1 MFSPLILFGQ
11 PFDCTT
17 PHYWLEPSKS
27 YKPGKI
33 EKKVLETTKNVS
45 SDMCESFMMF
55 ILKGMASE
63 FEIFDTSL
71 KEVILL
77 GGNEL
82 DTFYS
87 GMGEE
92 RDHQLSILRKRSPKA
107 LERFLTFNNTAYHQE
122 FKSYILDSNQR
133 ISHTWIFKDLSAFVN
148 RNKARLLPD
157 EDLTQQHDID
167 VLIRKLLPEHQW
179 PIVNKFLCML
189 SARRDRMTDLNCV
202 PILLFIF
209 DCLNRKIEVQ
219 HAVIALWQMSY
230 LTLFEEFFALVL
242 YYFQDVI
249 QDKAMFPFLNRG
261 VLQACFDYLSSED
274 DCEVSQHDNQVLF
287 IPFRDFVLEDA
298 IESDPYIAFTKV
310 SDFLHRASTELHAL
324 QINKMLSFFDDFEI
338 SLKQL
343 GVNGIQLPRPNLSA
357 EVPLAAIYNFKVSVA
372 NGIYEPF
379 TELLKEKRALIQQYE
394 EKLAE
399 LNDRASV
406 LAAKPLDNIEELNG
420 LAKEKKAL
428 EEQNKSVEDHLRAQ
442 SEAFYLHAF
451 QLIEA
456 HNKQFETPHDQSAE
470 EIEVLHGLLS
480 DAQHQLQELQQD
492 KKVLA
497 EQLSKAQ
504 QVTQK
509 SPSVATDCLEHLVSI
524 LEAKNPIRVVIDEV
538 LKRRPWVKVSD
549 KLLKSLDAVAGFS
562 RPAELARQLER
573 LTSKEF
579 LGVVSTKGSVGAFD
593 FFTKQALS
601 FKESE
606 TTMSSQVMRR
616 QREFMF
622 NGKKLMCEPHLK
634 LGINNTEQE
643 QLRIHFAIED
653 GAIYIGYIGRHLP
666 TGLM

>member
-1 MFSPLILFGQ
+1 MFSPLNLFGQ

-27 YKPGKI
+27 YKPEKI
-33 EKKVLETTKNVS
+33 EKKVLETTRNVS
-45 SDMCESFMMF
+45 TDMCENFMMF
-55 ILKGMASE
+55 VLKGMASE
-63 FEIFDTSL
+63 FEMFGTSL
-71 KEVILL
+71 EEIIAL

-82 DTFYS
+82 ETFYS
-87 GMGEE
+87 GLGEE
-92 RDHQLSILRKRSPKA
+92 RDRQLSILRKRSPKA
-107 LERFLTFNNTAYHQE
+107 LERFLRFNNAVYHQE
-122 FKSYILDSNQR
+122 FKKYILDNNQR
-133 ISHTWIFKDLSAFVN
+133 ITHTWIFKDLIAFSD
-148 RNKARLLPD
+148 RQQARLVPN
-157 EDLTQQHDID
+157 EDPTQPLEIEG
-167 VLIRKLLPEHQW
+167 LIRKLLPEHQW
-179 PIVNKFLCML
+179 PTVNKFVYLL
-189 SARRDRMTDLNCV
+189 SARRDHMPDLNCI
-202 PILLFIF
+202 PILLYIF

-230 LTLFEEFFALVL
+230 LTLFEELFVLVL
-242 YYFQDVI
+242 FYFQDVI
-249 QDKAMFPFLNRG
+249 QDKAMFPFLNETM
-261 VLQACFDYLSSED
+261 LKACFDYLSSED
-274 DCEVSQHDNQVLF
+274 DYQVSQQDNQLLY

-298 IESDPYIAFTKV
+298 IECDPYIAFSKV
-310 SDFLHRASTELHAL
+310 SHFVHRASADLHTL
-324 QINKMLSFFDDFEI
+324 QSNKMFDFFDDFG
-338 SLKQL
+338 SHLKTL
-343 GVNGIQLPRPNLSA
+343 GFNFNQLPRPNLSA
-357 EVPLAAIYNFKVSVA
+357 EVPLVAILDLKSAVA
-372 NGIYEPF
+372 MGIYEPF
-379 TELLKEKRALIQQYE
+379 SELLKEKRAFLLQYE
-394 EKLAE
+394 EKRAE
-399 LNDRASV
+399 VNDKANV
-406 LAAKPLDNIEELNG
+406 LAQNPLDNIEQLNG
-420 LAKEKKAL
+420 LAKVKKDL
-428 EEQNKSVEDHLRAQ
+428 EEQHKAHEGNERSEVEALYSKAC
-442 SEAFYLHAF
+442 

-456 HNKQFETPHDQSAE
+456 HNKKFETPHDQSAE
-470 EIEVLHGLLS
+470 EIEVLHGLLA

-509 SPSVATDCLEHLVSI
+509 APSVATDCLEHLVSI

-579 LGVVSTKGSVGAFD
+579 LGAVSTKGSVGAFD

-601 FKESE
+601 FKESD

-634 LGINNTEQE
+634 LGNNNTEQE